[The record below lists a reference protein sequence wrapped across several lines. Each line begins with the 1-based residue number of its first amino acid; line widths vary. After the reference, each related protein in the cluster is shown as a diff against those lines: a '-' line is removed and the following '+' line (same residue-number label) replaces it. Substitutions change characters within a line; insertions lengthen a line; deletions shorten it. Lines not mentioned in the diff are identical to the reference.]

1 MKLGISQSLNL
12 RERRRVRTEELR
24 RQIFSARMKMEPEVL
39 YLYALL
45 AAILSGLATL
55 MLMMYLSQLIVP
67 LSFLFVFPAF
77 GVLIVM
83 IWLIIAG
90 TAVYGAYSA
99 ILLLPKIEAGSR
111 AAKIDSS
118 LFNVATYLYTLHHSG
133 ENLYPIIKSLA
144 SHAYLYG
151 EAAVEFKQIVLDC
164 ERCSLDLYSATQ
176 RLSETTPSN
185 KFRFFL
191 TGLSSAAKT
200 IGTADDYLYTKI
212 IELREEKRIS
222 QKIYLNTLGVIAEMY
237 ITIFV
242 AGPLFIIIVVMV
254 MGMLSSADPL
264 ILGIV
269 IYLML
274 PFGTAVFL
282 LLLDMISDQATPT
295 SPENPAKTGKRERY
309 ADVAMKTP
317 ETDEGPLY
325 AKLAAYDKGAK
336 FREFREAPIQ
346 YMKKRPE
353 VVFLFTVPVA
363 AVTFVVLYLLFVQ
376 VPFSPYLFLSWIE
389 AIEDILFI
397 CILIALVPYA
407 AFYSGFA
414 KRKRRVEEA
423 VPEFA
428 EQMASSIRHNM
439 TIPEAIDLMAKDG
452 KSNILDEIQLM
463 QRMYQWNELTST
475 VIQRFS
481 ERVLLPAVDRMVILI
496 TEAERF
502 TNHLSSVFDII
513 AEDAKNT
520 VTLKNE
526 RRGDMFLYV
535 TITYMAFFVFCFV
548 QVILVV
554 QFLPIMMQ
562 GNEGMSMIGSSVGGA
577 MPLDLYNRMIYHS
590 MVIHGFCSG
599 LVAGMMGEGSVKAG
613 VKHACVMM
621 GIAITVFI
629 IVKFFVLGPGIVV

>member
-1 MKLGISQSLNL
+1 MSREVSLPFNL
-12 RERRRVRTEELR
+12 RERRRVRTAELR
-24 RQIFSARMKMEPEVL
+24 RQIFSARMKMEPEIL

-45 AAILSGLATL
+45 AAVLSGLATL
-55 MLMMYLSQLIVP
+55 MLMVYLSQLIVP
-67 LSFLFVFPAF
+67 LSFLFMFPAF
-77 GVLIVM
+77 GVLIVV
-83 IWLIIAG
+83 IWLVISG

-144 SHAYLYG
+144 SHAALYG
-151 EAAVEFKQIVLDC
+151 EAAVEFKQIVIDC
-164 ERCSLDLYSATQ
+164 ERNSLDFYSAAQ

-282 LLLDMISDQATPT
+282 LLLDMISDQATPA
-295 SPENPAKTGKRERY
+295 SPEDTAGTQKSLRY
-309 ADVAMKTP
+309 LDVAMKKP
-317 ETDEGPLY
+317 DTDESPLY

-336 FREFREAPIQ
+336 FREFREYPIQ
-346 YMKKRPE
+346 YLKNHPE
-353 VVFLFTVPVA
+353 TMFLFSVPVA
-363 AVTFVVLYLLFVQ
+363 LAVFVGL
-376 VPFSPYLFLSWIE
+376 YLFLVHVPLSPYTFLNWVE
-389 AIEDILFI
+389 AIEDILFGTV
-397 CILIALVPYA
+397 LIALVPYA
-407 AFYSGFA
+407 VFYSGYA
-414 KRKRRVEEA
+414 KRKRKVEEA

-428 EQMASSIRHNM
+428 EQMASSIRHNL

-463 QRMYQWNELTST
+463 QRMYRWNELTST

-481 ERVLLPAVDRMVILI
+481 KRVLLPAVDRMVILI
-496 TEAERF
+496 SEAEKF

-526 RRGDMFLYV
+526 RRGDMLLYV

-590 MVIHGFCSG
+590 MIIHGFCSG

-613 VKHACVMM
+613 VKHACIMM
-621 GIAITVFI
+621 AIAIVVFV
-629 IVKFFVLGPGIVV
+629 IVKYFVI